1 MRRFLFCAG
10 GILILQNRVFGTETV
25 GKGIG
30 YMVRKLQFFP
40 KLYLG
45 EGINA
50 DKLDKIKKRLEEKP
64 VLSNV
69 YVITLA
75 KNPENQLEIYDA
87 KQLAQS
93 YYVKYPPYIVGLASD
108 HDEALAV
115 LERIVQECFRAR
127 GDCRLKEFLIC

>member
-1 MRRFLFCAG
+1 M
-10 GILILQNRVFGTETV
+10 ILQNRVFGTETV

-30 YMVRKLQFFP
+30 YMVRKLQFFS

-50 DKLDKIKKRLEEKP
+50 DKLDKIKKRLEERP

-108 HDEALAV
+108 YDEALTV
-115 LERIVQECFRAR
+115 LEQIVQECFRAR